1 MRSFAPRILPVKSDV
16 VKSAAPA
23 RRKSRRSAGRAW
35 IGSLLIVISIK
46 YHLPRL
52 WGAELPD
59 RGLRAAAPAVFEV
72 SSLPYVVD
80 QLGAEARQAFAAGV
94 ADAPVD
100 NAISAIRE
108 QFLGE
113 GLRFLITVRIKQGA
127 EFGAILAGRIM
138 DAEAIDFLWEARIK
152 ERYLGQHFDVCFP
165 PEDED
170 VELSRIAVMGAFGGS
185 WHAGICLVDGEGS
198 PVDLLWKQSFEDREA
213 AEAAFARAV

>member
-1 MRSFAPRILPVKSDV
+1 M
-16 VKSAAPA
+16 
-23 RRKSRRSAGRAW
+23 
-35 IGSLLIVISIK
+35 ISIK

-80 QLGAEARQAFAAGV
+80 QFGAETGQAFAAGV

-100 NAISAIRE
+100 NAISANRE

-127 EFGAILAGRIM
+127 EFGAILTDIREQPGKIRQVGP
-138 DAEAIDFLWEARIK
+138 DLHVSVE
-152 ERYLGQHFDVCFP
+152 YSHF
-165 PEDED
+165 
-170 VELSRIAVMGAFGGS
+170 G
-185 WHAGICLVDGEGS
+185 
-198 PVDLLWKQSFEDREA
+198 
-213 AEAAFARAV
+213 